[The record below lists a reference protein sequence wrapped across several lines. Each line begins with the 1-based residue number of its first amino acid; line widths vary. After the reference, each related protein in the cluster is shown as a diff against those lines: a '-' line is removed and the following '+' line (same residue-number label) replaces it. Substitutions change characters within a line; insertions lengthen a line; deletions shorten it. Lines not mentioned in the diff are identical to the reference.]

1 MFIGSYSHNLDSKGR
16 IIVPARFRDELHSTF
31 ILTRGFEGCLTVYS
45 LEQWNKLFEEIDK
58 LPTTKRNARDYVR
71 MLAGNASE
79 CTLDNQGRIAIPPY
93 LAKPAGIEKECCII
107 GVNDHIEIWDK
118 AAWEDYYTKAS
129 ENFEEVAEN
138 LNELIHD

>member
-1 MFIGSYSHNLDSKGR
+1 MFIGEYSHNLDSKGR
-16 IIVPARFRDELHSTF
+16 IIIPAKFRDELHNNF
-31 ILTRGFEGCLTVYS
+31 ILTKGFDGCLTIYS
-45 LEQWNKLFEEIDK
+45 LSQWEKLFEEINK
-58 LPTTKRNARDYVR
+58 LPTTKKATREYVR

-79 CTLDNQGRIAIPPY
+79 CVLDNQGRIAIPSY
-93 LAKPAGIEKECCII
+93 LAKPAGIEKECSII

-118 AAWEDYYTKAS
+118 ATWENYYLQAS